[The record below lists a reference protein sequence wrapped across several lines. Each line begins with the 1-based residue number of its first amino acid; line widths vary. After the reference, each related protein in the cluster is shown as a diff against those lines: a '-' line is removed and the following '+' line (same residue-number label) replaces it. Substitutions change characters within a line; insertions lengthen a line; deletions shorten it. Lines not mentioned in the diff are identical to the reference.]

1 VVLRKSLQSK
11 KEEYVCEPIED
22 YVKNLLPKVEATKRP
37 VPLTKE
43 PKYCVRYRD
52 VLDLKDYSLMG
63 YTDRAAPKEIII
75 DVQLPQVQRASDVE
89 LDILERKLVL
99 KSSPGVSHSYSLNL
113 DLSYAI
119 DTNAGA
125 AKFDKTKK
133 VLTVT
138 LPVKERGI
146 PKEVLCNEK
155 DEKTA

>member
-1 VVLRKSLQSK
+1 
-11 KEEYVCEPIED
+11 
-22 YVKNLLPKVEATKRP
+22 
-37 VPLTKE
+37 
-43 PKYCVRYRD
+43 
-52 VLDLKDYSLMG
+52 MG

-89 LDILERKLVL
+89 LDILERNLVL
-99 KSSPGVSHSYSLNL
+99 KSCPGVSHSYSLNL

-146 PKEVLCNEK
+146 PKEVSCNEK
-155 DEKTA
+155 DEKPHGHQKNENNMTGKP